1 MQIPFVIY
9 IEFQS
14 NLKKVR
20 QPDRDNLMHSIPM
33 IIKSILLIVMVAK
46 LCTLMKDLVNQYKC
60 INVKIPVYRFIEK
73 MLVELS
79 ILMNLRSFRNMNK
92 YIKNL
97 PWVKKMK
104 GISEKL
110 INVI

>member
-20 QPDRDNLMHSIPM
+20 QPDRDNLMHPIAM
-33 IIKSILLIVMVAK
+33 IIKSILLVVMVAK
-46 LCTLMKDLVNQYKC
+46 LCALMKELVNQYKC

-73 MLVELS
+73 MLVETEYFNE
-79 ILMNLRSFRNMNK
+79 LMKF
-92 YIKNL
+92 
-97 PWVKKMK
+97 
-104 GISEKL
+104 
-110 INVI
+110 

>member
-20 QPDRDNLMHSIPM
+20 QPDRDNLMHPIPM
-33 IIKSILLIVMVAK
+33 IIKSILLVVMVAK
-46 LCTLMKDLVNQYKC
+46 LCALMKELVNQYNC

-73 MLVELS
+73 MLVETEYFNE
-79 ILMNLRSFRNMNK
+79 LMKF
-92 YIKNL
+92 
-97 PWVKKMK
+97 
-104 GISEKL
+104 
-110 INVI
+110 